1 MIPQKLTIRNFLS
14 YQQVT
19 LDFAGLHIACICG
32 INGAGKSSLLEAM
45 TWAIWGQSRAESE
58 DDIIHVGA
66 KEAQVDFTFLSG
78 SELYR
83 VIRTRP
89 KGSASSLEFQ
99 IRADGKFRSLTERG
113 LRATQQAILSHLK
126 LDYDTFINSAYLR
139 QGRADEFMLKRP
151 SDRKQVLAEILNLSQ
166 YDDLSDRAKD
176 IARTCKGEA
185 QALEN
190 SIANLQSQI
199 NDGEAIALQLTE
211 LRAELATQHQQEQT
225 ERSQLKALEQ
235 QQQERQRLQQQITW
249 QQRERSQLQQESERL
264 ARQAQQ
270 QEQQVQNLAAL
281 LTQSDRIQ
289 QDYERYQQL
298 VAQEASQNQK
308 LQQYQKLTKEHHAI
322 AQQVA
327 ARQSELKGQLR
338 HYEAQSES
346 LVQQQQELQ
355 AILAKAPEIEAAQV
369 QLQSAREQLKIVEQL
384 QTQSSPLL
392 QRRQVLQRQIDRD
405 AAKLG
410 ARLDELRHHRQQLQT
425 QYRHQPQII
434 ETVQALEQE
443 INLLQKRQ
451 VYQQRVH
458 EKGLER
464 RDFLERLQERAFAC
478 QEKFEQIHA
487 KLGQLSAPNAP
498 CPLCDRPL
506 DEAHWAVVQQKH
518 ESEHEELQ
526 AEIWLIKEQQA
537 ASECEIKV
545 LREEYRQLSLELAP
559 LNRLLEQK
567 GNLQAQ
573 LQAGQEA
580 VLKLEQVEAEIASLS
595 DRLERQDFC
604 AEAQAELAI
613 VDRNLSQLNYD
624 EKNHALAKGE
634 VERWRW
640 ADIKLSELRNA
651 RQKQAN
657 LSQRLPELQ
666 AKSLKLAQRLEA
678 NAIDLELQQ
687 QLEQCDRGLHQI
699 GYDSATHQQIRTQK
713 EKAQPALLRYQELS
727 LAIQQHPAA
736 IQQLQQTRTLLSDR
750 GAAIQAID
758 ATLSDLDRQIRQ
770 IAPQLSDVE
779 LAANIQNLQLQL
791 QEQRSH
797 LDRSIGQIGQLEQ
810 ASQQIEKLKEQ
821 EKTTIVQL
829 EQLRYRQFIHQELAQ
844 AFGKNGI
851 QALTIENIL
860 PQIEAE
866 ANQILAQL
874 TEHQFHVRFITQKAG
889 KKADRLIDTLEIEI
903 ADNRGTRPY
912 ETYSGG
918 EAFRINFAIRLALSR
933 VLAQRKGGTL
943 QTLIID
949 EGFGSQDREG
959 CDRLVA
965 AINAIAPNFECILVI
980 THMPHLK
987 EAFSAQIEVTKTESG
1002 SRIVLQ
1008 GI

>member
-19 LDFAGLHIACICG
+19 LDFAGLHTACICG

-58 DDIIHVGA
+58 DDIIHIGA

-78 SELYR
+78 AELYR
-83 VIRTRP
+83 IIRTRP

-99 IRADGKFRSLTERG
+99 IRADDKFRSLTERG
-113 LRATQQAILSHLK
+113 LRATQQVILSHLK

-166 YDDLSDRAKD
+166 YDDLSERAKD
-176 IARTCKGEA
+176 VARTCKGEV
-185 QALEN
+185 QALDN
-190 SIANLQSQI
+190 SMTNLRSQI
-199 NDGEAIALQLTE
+199 NDGEAIALQLIE
-211 LRAELATQHQQEQT
+211 LRAELAEQQQQEQM
-225 ERSQLKALEQ
+225 ERSQLKSLEQ
-235 QQQERQRLQQQITW
+235 QQQQRQHLQQQITW

-264 ARQAQQ
+264 DRQAQQ

-281 LTQSDRIQ
+281 LSQSDRIR
-289 QDYERYQQL
+289 QDYDHYQQL
-298 VAQEASQNQK
+298 VAQEASQNQR
-308 LQQYQKLTKEHHAI
+308 LQQYQKLTQERNAI
-322 AQQVA
+322 AQQIA
-327 ARQSELKGQLR
+327 TRQSELKGQLR
-338 HYEAQSES
+338 HYEAQIES
-346 LVQQQQELQ
+346 LMQQQQELQ
-355 AILAKAPEIEAAQV
+355 GILAKAAEIEAAQV
-369 QLQSAREQLKIVEQL
+369 KLQAAREQLKIVEQL
-384 QTQSSPLL
+384 QTQSAPLL
-392 QRRQVLQRQIDRD
+392 QRRQELHRQIDRH
-405 AAKLG
+405 AAKIG
-410 ARLDELRHHRQQLQT
+410 ARLDELQHQRQQLQT
-425 QYRHQPQII
+425 QYRTESQII
-434 ETVQALEQE
+434 ETVKTLEQE
-443 INLLQKRQ
+443 INHLQKRQ

-478 QEKFEQIHA
+478 QEKFEQVHA
-487 KLGQLSAPNAP
+487 KLGQLGELNAP
-498 CPLCDRPL
+498 CPLCNRPL
-506 DEAHWAVVQQKH
+506 DEAHWQVVRQKQAT
-518 ESEHEELQ
+518 EHEELQ
-526 AEIWLIKEQQA
+526 AEVWLIKEQQA

-545 LREEYRQLSLELAP
+545 LREEYRQLVIELMP

-573 LQAGQEA
+573 LQVSQEA
-580 VLKLEQVEAEIASLS
+580 KLKFEQIEVEIVSLS
-595 DRLERQDFC
+595 DRLERQEFC
-604 AEAQAELAI
+604 PDAQAELLI
-613 VDRNLSQLNYD
+613 VDRNLAQLNYD
-624 EKNHALAKGE
+624 EKTHALAKGE

-640 ADIKLSELRNA
+640 ADIKLSELKNA
-651 RQKQAN
+651 RQKQVN
-657 LSQRLPELQ
+657 LSQRLPDLQ
-666 AKSLKLAQRLEA
+666 TKSQKLTQRLEA

-687 QLEQCDRGLHQI
+687 KLEQCDRSLHQI
-699 GYDSATHQQIRTQK
+699 NYDPTNHQQIRTQK
-713 EKAQPALLRYQELS
+713 EKAQPALLKHQELG
-727 LAIQQHPAA
+727 LATQQHPIAT
-736 IQQLQQTRTLLSDR
+736 QQLQQTRTLLSDR
-750 GAAIQAID
+750 VASSQATDTII
-758 ATLSDLDRQIRQ
+758 TNLEQQMRQ
-770 IAPQLSDVE
+770 IAPQLSDRE
-779 LAANIQNLQLQL
+779 LTDKIQNLQLQL
-791 QEQRSH
+791 QERRSH
-797 LDRSIGQIGQLEQ
+797 LDRAIGQIGQLEQ
-810 ASQQIEKLKEQ
+810 ASQQIENLKEQ
-821 EKTTIVQL
+821 EKATLAQL
-829 EQLRYRQFIHQELAQ
+829 EQLRYRQFLHQELAQ

-874 TEHQFHVRFITQKAG
+874 TDHQFHVRFITQKAG
-889 KKADRLIDTLEIEI
+889 KKVDRIIDTLEIEI

-933 VLAQRKGGTL
+933 VMTQRKGGML

-987 EAFSAQIEVTKTESG
+987 EAFNAQIEVIKTEAG
-1002 SRIVLQ
+1002 SRVMLQ

>member
-19 LDFAGLHIACICG
+19 LDFAGLHTACICG

-58 DDIIHVGA
+58 DDIIHIGA
-66 KEAQVDFTFLSG
+66 KEAQVDFTFLTG
-78 SELYR
+78 TELYR

-99 IRADGKFRSLTERG
+99 VRADGKFRSLTERG

-176 IARTCKGEA
+176 VARTCKGEA

-190 SIANLQSQI
+190 AMANLQAQI
-199 NDGEAIALQLTE
+199 NDGEAIASHLTE
-211 LRAELATQHQQEQT
+211 LRSELAQQQQQEQT
-225 ERSQLKALEQ
+225 GRSQLKALEQ
-235 QQQERQRLQQQITW
+235 QQRERQQLQQQITW
-249 QQRERSQLQQESERL
+249 QQRERSQLHQESERL
-264 ARQAQQ
+264 SQQTRQ
-270 QEQQVQNLAAL
+270 QEQQVQSLAAL
-281 LTQSDRIQ
+281 LSQSDRIQ
-289 QDYERYQQL
+289 QDYERYQRL
-298 VAQEASQNQK
+298 VAQEANQNQK
-308 LQQYQKLTKEHHAI
+308 LQQYQKLTKEHNAI

-327 ARQSELKGQLR
+327 ACQSEMKGQLR
-338 HYEAQSES
+338 HYEAQIES
-346 LVQQQQELQ
+346 LMQQQQELQ
-355 AILAKAPEIEAAQV
+355 SILAKAPEIEAAQV
-369 QLQSAREQLKIVEQL
+369 QLQMAREQLKIIEQI
-384 QTQSSPLL
+384 QTQSAPLL

-405 AAKLG
+405 AARFA
-410 ARLDELRHHRQQLQT
+410 ARLDELQRHRQQLQT
-425 QYRHQPQII
+425 QYRQQSQII

-443 INLLQKRQ
+443 INLLQRRQ

-478 QEKFEQIHA
+478 QEKFERVHA
-487 KLGQLSAPNAP
+487 KLSQLSAPNAP

-506 DEAHWAVVQQKH
+506 DEAHWTLVQHKH
-518 ESEHEELQ
+518 ETEHEELQ
-526 AEIWLIKEQQA
+526 AEMWLIKEQQA

-545 LREEYRQLSLELAP
+545 LREEYRQLAIELTP

-573 LQAGQEA
+573 LQVSQSAK
-580 VLKLEQVEAEIASLS
+580 LDLEQIEVEIASIR
-595 DRLERQDFC
+595 DRLDRQDFC
-604 AEAQAELAI
+604 PEAQAELI
-613 VDRNLSQLNYD
+613 ILDRNLAQLNYD

-640 ADIKLSELRNA
+640 VDIKLSELRNA
-651 RQKQAN
+651 RQKQTQIA
-657 LSQRLPELQ
+657 QRLPELQ
-666 AKSLKLAQRLEA
+666 AKSLNLTQRLES

-687 QLEQCDRGLHQI
+687 KLEQCDRSLHQI
-699 GYDSATHQQIRTQK
+699 NYDPANHQLIRTQK
-713 EKAQPALLRYQELS
+713 EKAQPALLLHQELS
-727 LAIQQHPAA
+727 SAAQQHPVA
-736 IQQLQQTRTLLSDR
+736 IQQLQQTRTLLGDR
-750 GAAIQAID
+750 AAALQAID
-758 ATLSDLDRQIRQ
+758 ATLADLERQIRQ
-770 IAPQLSDVE
+770 IAPQLSDLE
-779 LAANIQNLQLQL
+779 LATKIQNLQLQL
-791 QEQRSH
+791 QERRSH
-797 LDRSIGQIGQLEQ
+797 LDRLIGQIGQLEQ
-810 ASQQIEKLKEQ
+810 AAQQIEKLKAQ
-821 EKTTIVQL
+821 EKTTTTQL

-851 QALTIENIL
+851 QALTIENVL

-889 KKADRLIDTLEIEI
+889 KKSDRLIDTLEIEI
-903 ADNRGTRPY
+903 ADSRGTRPY

-933 VLAQRKGGTL
+933 VMAQRKGGTL

-987 EAFSAQIEVTKTESG
+987 EAFSAQIEVTKTEAG